1 MALFKKK
8 NQQAEAEE
16 QEKDTKLEVKQSVL
30 EVLNNKLKGTLYDDC
45 VILPKGYTIDVQIG
59 RQQEAEGIKML
70 QVVFIL
76 KNDEEFDEALIEPVD
91 SQGKTVDEA
100 VQMAVDIFYGAVWH
114 PMEQAAQKRN
124 PVPFSVDYLRQH
136 YDFDMYCQSV
146 VRIGIKD
153 KQPTMLLNYIKTDIP
168 KYLGSKKYYWI
179 RVYLAKFQDK
189 QVCEV
194 RINGSVCT
202 ELSKRF
208 QPYIDGWDA
217 ETEFMSEKQYG
228 IIVQREE
235 DQCPFKKESVMEGA
249 KECIEEMTKITNPD
263 EYREFAQKLEASMT
277 EKVSEDIEDSNLAS
291 TIGKS
296 LAAEIRIFIP
306 EILAKLTLGYT
317 EGDSLFLLEGEGDNQ
332 QSIEFRK
339 TQLRSYFYL
348 QQAVLEF
355 LSGQPSQENVTR
367 IVTNSV
373 AFREMRK
380 VMDKAK
386 EQNKEIKPSDLYVPG
401 TSYKIGV
408 DGYKVW

>member
-16 QEKDTKLEVKQSVL
+16 QKDPKLEVKKAVL
-30 EVLNNKLKGTLYDDC
+30 EALNTKLKGTLYDDC

-70 QVVFIL
+70 QVVFII
-76 KNDEEFDEALIEPVD
+76 KNDDFDEALIEPVD
-91 SQGKTVDEA
+91 SQGKTEEEA

-114 PMEQAAQKRN
+114 PMDQAMSKKN
-124 PVPFSVDYLRQH
+124 PVHISVDYLRQH

-179 RVYLAKFQDK
+179 RVYLAKYQEK

-194 RINGSVCT
+194 RINGSICT

-217 ETEFMSEKQYG
+217 EENFMSEKQYG

-235 DQCPFKKESVMEGA
+235 DQCPFKKDIVMETA
-249 KECIEEMTKITNPD
+249 HECIGEMVKITNRD
-263 EYREFAQKLEASMT
+263 EYIAMSKKLEDGVI
-277 EKVSEDIEDSNLAS
+277 EKLKADLEEDQA
-291 TIGKS
+291 TTVGKS
-296 LAAEIRIFIP
+296 IAAEIRIFIP

-317 EGDSLFLLEGEGDNQ
+317 EGDSLFLLEGEGDDQ
-332 QSIEFRK
+332 QSIEFKK

-348 QQAVLEF
+348 QQAVLEY
-355 LSGQPSQENVTR
+355 LSTQPPQEDVTR

-380 VMDKAK
+380 VMDQIKD
-386 EQNKEIKPSDLYVPG
+386 QNKKINPSDLFVPG
-401 TSYKIGV
+401 TSYRIGV
-408 DGYKVW
+408 DGYKV

>member
-1 MALFKKK
+1 
-8 NQQAEAEE
+8 
-16 QEKDTKLEVKQSVL
+16 
-30 EVLNNKLKGTLYDDC
+30 
-45 VILPKGYTIDVQIG
+45 
-59 RQQEAEGIKML
+59 
-70 QVVFIL
+70 
-76 KNDEEFDEALIEPVD
+76 
-91 SQGKTVDEA
+91 
-100 VQMAVDIFYGAVWH
+100 MAVDIFYGAVWH
-114 PMEQAAQKRN
+114 PLDQAMTKKN
-124 PVPFSVDYLRQH
+124 PTHISVDYLRQH

-179 RVYLAKFQDK
+179 RVYLAKYQDK

-217 ETEFMSEKQYG
+217 EENFMSEKQYG

-235 DQCPFKKESVMEGA
+235 DQCPFKKEIVMEGA
-249 KECIEEMTKITNPD
+249 QKCISEMVKITNRD
-263 EYREFAQKLEASMT
+263 EYVAMAKALEDELGAKLNE
-277 EKVSEDIEDSNLAS
+277 ELNNSEQATTL
-291 TIGKS
+291 GKS
-296 LAAEIRIFIP
+296 IAAEIRIFIP

-317 EGDSLFLLEGEGDNQ
+317 EGDSLFLLEGEGDSQ
-332 QSIEFRK
+332 QSIEFKK

-348 QQAVLEF
+348 QQAVLEY
-355 LSGQPSQENVTR
+355 LSGQPSQEDVTR

-373 AFREMRK
+373 AFRELRK
-380 VMDKAK
+380 VLDQAK
-386 EQNKEIKPSDLYVPG
+386 EQNKQINPADLFVPG

>member
-8 NQQAEAEE
+8 NQQEEAKETT
-16 QEKDTKLEVKQSVL
+16 DPKLEIKKAVL
-30 EVLNNKLKGTLYDDC
+30 EVLNDKLKGTVYDDC

-70 QVVFIL
+70 QVVFIV

-91 SQGKTVDEA
+91 SQGKTEEEA

-114 PMEQAAQKRN
+114 PLDQAMTKKN
-124 PVPFSVDYLRQH
+124 PTHISVDYLRQH

-179 RVYLAKFQDK
+179 RVYLAKYQDK

-217 ETEFMSEKQYG
+217 EENFMSEKQYG

-235 DQCPFKKESVMEGA
+235 DQCPFKKEIVMEGA
-249 KECIEEMTKITNPD
+249 QKCISEMVKITNRD
-263 EYREFAQKLEASMT
+263 EYVAMAKALEDELGAKLNE
-277 EKVSEDIEDSNLAS
+277 ELNNSEQATTL
-291 TIGKS
+291 GKS
-296 LAAEIRIFIP
+296 IAAEIRIFIP

-317 EGDSLFLLEGEGDNQ
+317 EGDSLFLLEGEGDSQ
-332 QSIEFRK
+332 QSIEFKK

-348 QQAVLEF
+348 QQAVLEY
-355 LSGQPSQENVTR
+355 LSGQPSQEDVTR

-373 AFREMRK
+373 AFRELRK
-380 VMDKAK
+380 VLDQAK
-386 EQNKEIKPSDLYVPG
+386 EQNKQINPADLFVPG

>member
-8 NQQAEAEE
+8 NQQEEAKETT
-16 QEKDTKLEVKQSVL
+16 DPKLEIKKAVL
-30 EVLNNKLKGTLYDDC
+30 EVLNDKLKGTVYDDC
-45 VILPKGYTIDVQIG
+45 VILPKGYPIDVQIG

-70 QVVFIL
+70 QVVFIV

-91 SQGKTVDEA
+91 SQGKTEEEA

-114 PMEQAAQKRN
+114 PLDQAMTKKN
-124 PVPFSVDYLRQH
+124 PTHISVDYLRQH

-179 RVYLAKFQDK
+179 RVYLAKYQDK

-217 ETEFMSEKQYG
+217 EENFMSEKQYG

-235 DQCPFKKESVMEGA
+235 DQCPFKKEIVMEGA
-249 KECIEEMTKITNPD
+249 QKCISEMVKITNRD
-263 EYREFAQKLEASMT
+263 EYVAMAKALEDELGAKLNE
-277 EKVSEDIEDSNLAS
+277 ELNNSEQATTL
-291 TIGKS
+291 GKS
-296 LAAEIRIFIP
+296 IAAEIRIFIP

-317 EGDSLFLLEGEGDNQ
+317 EGDSLFLLEGEGDSQ
-332 QSIEFRK
+332 QSIEFKK

-348 QQAVLEF
+348 QQAVLEY
-355 LSGQPSQENVTR
+355 LSGQPSQEDVTR

-373 AFREMRK
+373 AFRELRK
-380 VMDKAK
+380 VLDQAK
-386 EQNKEIKPSDLYVPG
+386 EQNKQINPADLFVPG